1 MTITYY
7 YIVMDQMQM
16 FLNQP
21 IEEVLRE
28 KTNHYF
34 ESKKEIDFWILVNPK
49 FLNSSFFKNQIEKY
63 LNVKKIEQLNS
74 SSPSIAVLISR
85 DKKFIDWIK
94 LRIGNFGNIYMEN
107 TTNVE
112 KIFDGLYGTIEFKEK
127 ESILEFDENYLS
139 LTWYKDLFEKNIV
152 SYFKSKINTL

>member
-34 ESKKEIDFWILVNPK
+34 ENKKEIDFWILVNPK
-49 FLNSSFFKNQIEKY
+49 FLNSSFFKNQIERY
-63 LNVKKIEQLNS
+63 LNVKKTKGVTLTKHKS
-74 SSPSIAVLISR
+74 
-85 DKKFIDWIK
+85 K
-94 LRIGNFGNIYMEN
+94 LRAS
-107 TTNVE
+107 TNKHKKGRNRHV
-112 KIFDGLYGTIEFKEK
+112 
-127 ESILEFDENYLS
+127 
-139 LTWYKDLFEKNIV
+139 
-152 SYFKSKINTL
+152 